1 MEQNES
7 TISLTAPDDSNWG
20 VVEQFVIDNGYKPT
34 HTPWNTYIERMISC
48 YYDDLNYYDMTDGEF
63 PIHLWVRT
71 FGDLLNANTSMEAFD
86 YE

>member
-1 MEQNES
+1 MEQSKS

-20 VVEQFVIDNGYKPT
+20 IVEQFVIDNGYKPK
-34 HTPWNTYIERMISC
+34 HTSLNTYIERIISC
-48 YYDDLNYYDMTDGEF
+48 YYDDLSYYDMADEDL

-71 FGDLLNANTSMEAFD
+71 FGDLLNVNTSMEAFD